1 MLKGSMREK
10 KTTAPVGSLLLCL
23 LICITACQRGP
34 KLDQKQWALATTGI
48 LTECNREY
56 HDVLAGVEPTA
67 ENISKH
73 GTLLSEYWGIKCRE
87 DLLFVLEWIEQV
99 GHRKRFDQMGQYMRT
114 VNDEEFKTMLKQLPD
129 EDKSSWDAVRRY
141 WRALGKKS
149 LLGWDFCRYIHL
161 CRKGYLL
168 GYLSENEAWRLMIPK
183 ARILQQTF
191 DSWKDLGENYLIGR
205 EFWSLARTRASG
217 WFYYRAFKSLLE
229 NPDSPW
235 NTIPWDLNLE

>member
-1 MLKGSMREK
+1 MKEK
-10 KTTAPVGSLLLCL
+10 ITTQQIKSLLLC
-23 LICITACQRGP
+23 IFFCTATCHRGP
-34 KLDQKQWALATTGI
+34 RIEQKQWALATTGI
-48 LTECNREY
+48 LTECNHEY
-56 HDVLAGVEPTA
+56 HDVLAGVEPTP

-73 GTLLSEYWGIKCRE
+73 RTLLSEYWGIKCRE

-114 VNDEEFKTMLKQLPD
+114 VNEEEFKVMLKQLPEED
-129 EDKSSWDAVRRY
+129 ESSWDAVRKY
-141 WRALGKKS
+141 WSILGRKS

-161 CRKGYLL
+161 CRKGCLL
-168 GYLSENEAWRLMIPK
+168 GYLSENEAWRLIVPK

-205 EFWSLARTRASG
+205 EFWSLARTKASG
-217 WFYYRAFKSLLE
+217 WFYYQAFKNLLE

-235 NTIPWDLNLE
+235 NTIPWNLDLE

>member
-1 MLKGSMREK
+1 MEEH
-10 KTTAPVGSLLLCL
+10 KTARLIRSLLLCVL
-23 LICITACQRGP
+23 FCVTTCRRGP
-34 KLDQKQWALATTGI
+34 RIEQKQWALATTGI

-73 GTLLSEYWGIKCRE
+73 DILLGDYWGIKCRE
-87 DLLFVLEWIEQV
+87 DLLFVLEWIEEV

-114 VNDEEFKTMLKQLPD
+114 VTEEEFEAMLKQLP
-129 EDKSSWDAVRRY
+129 EEEKSSWDAVQRY
-141 WRALGKKS
+141 WAGLGKKS

-168 GYLSENEAWRLMIPK
+168 GYLNENEAWRLIIPK

-217 WFYYRAFKSLLE
+217 WFYYRAFRNLLE
-229 NPDSPW
+229 GPDSPW
-235 NTIPWDLNLE
+235 NTIPWGLNLE